1 MGGATKEE
9 DEQHYNKII
18 RNVAKESIIDK
29 TEISKLK

>member
-18 RNVAKESIIDK
+18 RNVAKQVTIDK
-29 TEISKLK
+29 K